1 MHVILR
7 LKRKIFMNSVER
19 VLLLR
24 DSSNIE
30 KFTLSCGIDDAT
42 RTRTWVS
49 AAVNRNVNP
58 VA

>member
-1 MHVILR
+1 
-7 LKRKIFMNSVER
+7 MNSVER